1 MAINERTIRWG
12 YKTVHFEL
20 KKEGLLGGT
29 FLDETEIEQ
38 ELNEFGSSGWE
49 LVSMLEV
56 QDGVIAIFKQ
66 PLGQKAV
73 FDEDRHVVAATGRA
87 EFRPAEPP
95 REDSRSQRPPD
106 EERQPE
112 EEAEPV
118 SSIIGA
124 IRIE

>member
-73 FDEDRHVVAATGRA
+73 FDDDQHVVAATGRA
-87 EFRPAEPP
+87 GAHPAELP
-95 REDSRSQRPPD
+95 REDAKPQRPREVEP
-106 EERQPE
+106 QPE